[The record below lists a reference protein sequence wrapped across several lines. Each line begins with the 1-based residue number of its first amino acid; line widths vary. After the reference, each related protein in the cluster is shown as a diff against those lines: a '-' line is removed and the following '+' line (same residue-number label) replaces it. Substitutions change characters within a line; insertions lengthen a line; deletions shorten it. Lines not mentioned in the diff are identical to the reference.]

1 MDLVTL
7 TTPALDSLNMAMSLI
22 GGGVVP
28 EQPGLDLA
36 VTKVGIL
43 LAMTVTTIFFG
54 MVPWI
59 IVSQLRNNLDQDSR
73 SRWRS
78 VVTFSSCFSGGVFM
92 GACLLDLL
100 PDVDEIFK
108 KVLCDL
114 KAEYGVEVTF
124 PVAPCSVVF
133 GFGLI
138 LIIEQAV
145 LHFQEQVEVVREF
158 REERQPLMPSTPGH
172 NHRGRRTG
180 SVVQGV
186 SDEVHHDGDGHTDH
200 QHMNHGAFQHSSL
213 RSILLLIALSFHSV
227 FEGLAIGLQTDS
239 REMLAIFMAVMM
251 HKAVM
256 AFSLGLN
263 IAQSSLS
270 VRAFV
275 FSSITFSLSSPLGV
289 AIGIGLSGLPPSI
302 SQQICNGVLQGIAG
316 GTFLYIT
323 FFEVLPHELNIPS
336 KRLWKVF
343 FVILGFAV
351 FCVTL
356 IGHGHGHGHGLG
368 HAHQHRG
375 IKEM

>member
-1 MDLVTL
+1 MDLVTSQ
-7 TTPALDSLNMAMSLI
+7 AMDSINLAMSLM
-22 GGGVVP
+22 GGGDVP
-28 EQPGLDLA
+28 EQPDLHLT
-36 VTKVGIL
+36 VMKVCIL
-43 LAMTVTTIFFG
+43 LGMTMTTIFFG
-54 MVPWI
+54 MVPWMI
-59 IVSQLRNNLDQDSR
+59 ISQLRNNIDQISR

-78 VVTFSSCFSGGVFM
+78 VVTFSSCFSGGVFI

-108 KVLCDL
+108 KVLSDV

-133 GFGLI
+133 GFGII
-138 LIIEQAV
+138 LFIEQAV
-145 LHFQEQVEVVREF
+145 LHSQEQLVVVREV

-172 NHRGRRTG
+172 NHRGRRIG

-275 FSSITFSLSSPLGV
+275 FSSITFSLASPLGV
-289 AIGIGLSGLPPSI
+289 AIGIGLCGLPPSI
-302 SQQICNGVLQGIAG
+302 PQQICNGVLQGIAG

-343 FVILGFAV
+343 FVILGFSV
-351 FCVTL
+351 FCITL
-356 IGHGHGHGHGLG
+356 IGHGHYHGHAQEHHGLS
-368 HAHQHRG
+368 
-375 IKEM
+375 EM

>member
-1 MDLVTL
+1 
-7 TTPALDSLNMAMSLI
+7 MAMSLI

-124 PVAPCSVVF
+124 PVAPCTVVF

-145 LHFQEQVEVVREF
+145 LHFQEQMEVVREV

-263 IAQSSLS
+263 IAQSNLS

-275 FSSITFSLSSPLGV
+275 FSSITFSLASPLGV
-289 AIGIGLSGLPPSI
+289 AVGIGLSGLPPSI
-302 SQQICNGVLQGIAG
+302 PQQICNGVLQGIAG

-356 IGHGHGHGHGLG
+356 FGHGQAHG
-368 HAHQHRG
+368 HAHEYAHQHQN
-375 IKEM
+375 EM